1 MKLKFEVLLIVVACL
16 ILSMCKNRSNQT
28 SNTALS
34 TKAVVK
40 DTLQAPTDI
49 GDKLPLNVDL
59 N

>member
-1 MKLKFEVLLIVVACL
+1 MLNT
-16 ILSMCKNRSNQT
+16 SMCKNRSNQT